1 MSDNN
6 FNYDTFVRNP
16 PNPNN
21 VTELFSHESLFSSP
35 SNTSPIPNSFNI
47 SSFNV
52 NGLKMHGQTKLE
64 EISTFFSLKHIS
76 FGGIV
81 DTHIHPKQMKFLSK
95 RLSNYTVFSSNLDTS
110 KQILSSGGV
119 SLFIENS
126 LASHVQDFKSH
137 SSRLLSVDLYFK
149 GNVKLRIFVIYI
161 PPPAETG
168 FYHAVCGDFNM
179 HLDKY
184 YPIYF
189 NQPQIAS
196 KHIHRLLFH
205 LLSHGY
211 EDFTPINLSD
221 SLSTFQRN
229 DHITRVDY
237 VWSCPLLKGFALT
250 ACIFN
255 AQDICTS
262 DHNPVITY
270 YDMSLLF
277 ASTKLARARQL
288 KRQTRRI
295 FKFDS
300 VTDTQW
306 TEFADK
312 ADALCDVS
320 LSTFSSW
327 HINQM
332 CEYLQSRILKS
343 ANATLPSSTVG
354 NNYTPK
360 VPKDLE
366 ILTQNYRFLNRLMH
380 SIRLLRKYPL
390 TYSAAHEHKWSI
402 HLHRL
407 QNILQLYKK
416 IFTFIPTL
424 PFSLSS
430 CRQDNFK
437 SLLDDL
443 SNISKSLRGFHLLQ
457 EKEFQDSS
465 IRAHLDDRNNN
476 FETDLSS
483 FIDSALSR
491 TRRRITLDRVFID
504 HPSQPQLLTAPKD
517 IDDAVVNHF
526 QNFVPIKST
535 PPVSIDTLPDRW
547 SSAYQPMDDVSSSIY
562 DSLMNPPTLDEW
574 LSTVSST
581 PNGKASGPSM
591 ITYEMLKHLGS
602 RTSALLLILIQ
613 ACLSKADIP
622 DLWRQAMVFPIPK
635 PHEWKCQLKNTRP
648 ITLLEVIRKSL
659 VKLFYNRLSTIMA
672 SHDVLKGGNFAGLP
686 GGSCRDPIITL
697 ESIIHD
703 ADINKNPLWILSQDI
718 SKAFD
723 SVDLT
728 MLRFALERIRLP
740 ASAVKFIL
748 SLFMKRTNRVFT
760 AHGSTP
766 AYRVR
771 IGIDQGEVI
780 SPLLWVIYIDPLLTI
795 LKNEMMDPYVL
806 STPSLIDSSSPSLD
820 LKINNLVF
828 MDDSTLISSS
838 KAGMEFMLSITE
850 EFYQINNTSANH
862 NKYVLIT
869 NSLPLTPNSTLS
881 PVTFNLDLSFLNSV
895 PSITITP
902 ISMTTSFRFLGV
914 WFNIKSSRDFVKK
927 QLKRECCS
935 FAATIRPAKLSSK
948 QVVYL
953 HNAVLIPK
961 LEYRMQVT
969 HLSESD
975 CHLITRSIR
984 SVVKHKANF
993 SRSLPNSILFLS
1005 HALGLINL
1013 FAHQRQCHITNL
1025 FLMANS
1031 SSVFIQSLFI
1041 YRLSLIQY
1049 NFLIPISPLLIKDW
1063 SIWSSL
1069 FSFKKDYI
1077 ACTIALLSSTPFRLL
1092 HTQLSKLP
1100 NLSLIDGCVP
1110 LFECMT
1116 PKAFKAY
1123 FPILRKR
1130 QLFYLSQLVTPQGT
1144 HLISWKAYYD
1154 NLVGRRGPGRI
1165 PYWYKDIQQ
1174 ATTVSDSN
1182 NRLLDQFITLHTN
1195 ASSFYE
1201 LEPCLSSPP
1210 TTKNWI
1216 VTLDDLGSPIF
1227 GKQLLVQTSRGT
1239 CSIVHWV
1246 SPDCESSPGDLIRL
1260 SPCPG
1265 CAAHIP
1271 LPPFKKRNADL
1282 TLCTTTVSLRHS
1294 LILPTTNERIRRTTS
1309 EVTSPFTWADIEDGV
1324 RLYYSRLDFDSD
1336 SYSADTAIAPNTP
1349 VTIESSAAA
1358 VFANSP
1364 LVVSSDSRYTFF
1376 TDGSL
1381 INLGTPDVSMGWSWM
1396 QIVPDAGFPNSIA
1409 TYAHGL
1415 IRDNPSSSRAEAAAI
1430 YAVLTISP
1438 RDSEVTIY
1446 TDSQTAIDGLRS
1458 CFSSIYSNSRLY
1470 YKTTNFELWA
1480 IIERTILSKNLTV
1493 LPVKVKAHSGNYLND
1508 FADSLANTAH
1518 TASTSILISGMD
1530 LASAHDFVL
1539 IYDNDVVCEFNPRHL
1554 LKQYYQTQ
1562 LMRDLLNLT
1571 RFHFI
1576 TLLSINIDYIVDWEL
1591 TWFTLNFKPS
1601 HDASFT
1607 PEHASRHLTFK
1618 FKLFLD
1624 DLPTLEKLKQTRPDL
1639 YMDELTCRSCID
1651 RMEDLM
1657 HLFMCKRRRLPMQQI
1672 LQSYQ
1677 NHLISKLLEASNLVD
1692 TDPTP
1697 FIAKLTSL
1705 SCWSFSS
1712 TNWSSFALIRGCLP
1726 KLFIDLFVDL
1736 SIPRTS
1742 AIKVI
1747 AAIHN
1752 NFVQKFRRRIWNPR
1766 SYEKSRWENA
1776 MNITYKLKTT
1786 PKPSNLPL
1794 SMYIPYSSLP
1804 PPTLHDSRDS
1814 GTDWLKNSMK
1824 YGWSVD
1830 FYSGRAIRYFVSI
1843 VASTLVGIYQGGR
1856 SGEI

>member
-161 PPPAETG
+161 PPPAESVLRTDTIDLLIQQLILTKQAG

-221 SLSTFQRN
+221 SLGTFQRN

-237 VWSCPLLKGFALT
+237 VWSCHLLKGFALT

-320 LSTFSSW
+320 PSTFSSW

-535 PPVSIDTLPDRW
+535 PPVSIDTLPDKW

-648 ITLLEVIRKSL
+648 ITILEVIRKSL

-723 SVDLT
+723 SVDLM

-881 PVTFNLDLSFLNSV
+881 PITFNLDLSFLNSV

-1049 NFLIPISPLLIKDW
+1049 NSLIPISPLLIKDW

-1100 NLSLIDGCVP
+1100 NLSLIDGC
-1110 LFECMT
+1110 
-1116 PKAFKAY
+1116 
-1123 FPILRKR
+1123 
-1130 QLFYLSQLVTPQGT
+1130 LVTPQGT

-1271 LPPFKKRNADL
+1271 LPPSKKWNADL

-1446 TDSQTAIDGLRS
+1446 TDSQTAID
-1458 CFSSIYSNSRLY
+1458 
-1470 YKTTNFELWA
+1470 
-1480 IIERTILSKNLTV
+1480 
-1493 LPVKVKAHSGNYLND
+1493 VKAHSGNYLND

-1518 TASTSILISGMD
+1518 TAST
-1530 LASAHDFVL
+1530 
-1539 IYDNDVVCEFNPRHL
+1539 N
-1554 LKQYYQTQ
+1554 
-1562 LMRDLLNLT
+1562 
-1571 RFHFI
+1571 
-1576 TLLSINIDYIVDWEL
+1576 YIVDWEL

-1624 DLPTLEKLKQTRPDL
+1624 DLPTLEKLKRTRPDL
-1639 YMDELTCRSCID
+1639 YMDELTCRS
-1651 RMEDLM
+1651 
-1657 HLFMCKRRRLPMQQI
+1657 
-1672 LQSYQ
+1672 S
-1677 NHLISKLLEASNLVD
+1677 SNLVD

-1766 SYEKSRWENA
+1766 SYEKSRWKNA

-1824 YGWSVD
+1824 YRWSVD

-1843 VASTLVGIYQGGR
+1843 VASTLETI
-1856 SGEI
+1856 

>member
-1 MSDNN
+1 
-6 FNYDTFVRNP
+6 
-16 PNPNN
+16 
-21 VTELFSHESLFSSP
+21 
-35 SNTSPIPNSFNI
+35 
-47 SSFNV
+47 
-52 NGLKMHGQTKLE
+52 
-64 EISTFFSLKHIS
+64 
-76 FGGIV
+76 
-81 DTHIHPKQMKFLSK
+81 
-95 RLSNYTVFSSNLDTS
+95 
-110 KQILSSGGV
+110 
-119 SLFIENS
+119 
-126 LASHVQDFKSH
+126 
-137 SSRLLSVDLYFK
+137 
-149 GNVKLRIFVIYI
+149 
-161 PPPAETG
+161 
-168 FYHAVCGDFNM
+168 
-179 HLDKY
+179 
-184 YPIYF
+184 
-189 NQPQIAS
+189 
-196 KHIHRLLFH
+196 
-205 LLSHGY
+205 
-211 EDFTPINLSD
+211 
-221 SLSTFQRN
+221 
-229 DHITRVDY
+229 
-237 VWSCPLLKGFALT
+237 
-250 ACIFN
+250 
-255 AQDICTS
+255 
-262 DHNPVITY
+262 
-270 YDMSLLF
+270 
-277 ASTKLARARQL
+277 
-288 KRQTRRI
+288 
-295 FKFDS
+295 
-300 VTDTQW
+300 
-306 TEFADK
+306 
-312 ADALCDVS
+312 
-320 LSTFSSW
+320 
-327 HINQM
+327 
-332 CEYLQSRILKS
+332 
-343 ANATLPSSTVG
+343 
-354 NNYTPK
+354 
-360 VPKDLE
+360 
-366 ILTQNYRFLNRLMH
+366 
-380 SIRLLRKYPL
+380 
-390 TYSAAHEHKWSI
+390 
-402 HLHRL
+402 
-407 QNILQLYKK
+407 
-416 IFTFIPTL
+416 
-424 PFSLSS
+424 
-430 CRQDNFK
+430 
-437 SLLDDL
+437 
-443 SNISKSLRGFHLLQ
+443 
-457 EKEFQDSS
+457 
-465 IRAHLDDRNNN
+465 
-476 FETDLSS
+476 
-483 FIDSALSR
+483 
-491 TRRRITLDRVFID
+491 
-504 HPSQPQLLTAPKD
+504 
-517 IDDAVVNHF
+517 
-526 QNFVPIKST
+526 
-535 PPVSIDTLPDRW
+535 
-547 SSAYQPMDDVSSSIY
+547 
-562 DSLMNPPTLDEW
+562 
-574 LSTVSST
+574 
-581 PNGKASGPSM
+581 M

-723 SVDLT
+723 SL
-728 MLRFALERIRLP
+728 LL
-740 ASAVKFIL
+740 L
-748 SLFMKRTNRVFT
+748 SLFFPSSQNALIAFLLLMDPRLL
-760 AHGSTP
+760 
-766 AYRVR
+766 
-771 IGIDQGEVI
+771 IGFA
-780 SPLLWVIYIDPLLTI
+780 L
-795 LKNEMMDPYVL
+795 NEMMDPYVL
-806 STPSLIDSSSPSLD
+806 STPSLIDSPNPSFD

-838 KAGMEFMLSITE
+838 KVGMEFMLSITE
-850 EFYQINNTSANH
+850 EFYQINNTSANYS
-862 NKYVLIT
+862 KYVLIT
-869 NSLPLTPNSTLS
+869 NSLPLTSNSTLS
-881 PVTFNLDLSFLNSV
+881 PITFNLGLSSLNNI

-914 WFNIKSSRDFVKK
+914 
-927 QLKRECCS
+927 C
-935 FAATIRPAKLSSK
+935 
-948 QVVYL
+948 
-953 HNAVLIPK
+953 
-961 LEYRMQVT
+961 
-969 HLSESD
+969 
-975 CHLITRSIR
+975 IR
-984 SVVKHKANF
+984 SV
-993 SRSLPNSILFLS
+993 
-1005 HALGLINL
+1005 
-1013 FAHQRQCHITNL
+1013 
-1025 FLMANS
+1025 
-1031 SSVFIQSLFI
+1031 
-1041 YRLSLIQY
+1041 
-1049 NFLIPISPLLIKDW
+1049 
-1063 SIWSSL
+1063 
-1069 FSFKKDYI
+1069 KDYI

-1100 NLSLIDGCVP
+1100 NLTLLNGRVP

-1174 ATTVSDSN
+1174 ATTIPDTN
-1182 NRLLDQFITLHTN
+1182 NRLLAQFIATPTID
-1195 ASSFYE
+1195 SSFYE
-1201 LEPCLSSPP
+1201 LAPCTSSPP

-1216 VTLDDLGSPIF
+1216 VTLDDYGSPLF
-1227 GKQLLVQTSRGT
+1227 GKQLLVQASRGT
-1239 CSIVHWV
+1239 CSIVHWI

-1265 CAAHIP
+1265 CAAHTP
-1271 LPPFKKRNADL
+1271 LPPSKKRNADL
-1282 TLCTTTVSLRHS
+1282 TLCTPTVSLQHS
-1294 LILPTTNERIRRTTS
+1294 LILPTTNERIRRNTS
-1309 EVTSPFTWADIEDGV
+1309 EVTSSFTWADIEDGV
-1324 RLYYSRLDFDSD
+1324 RLYYSRLDFDFD
-1336 SYSADTAIAPNTP
+1336 SPSEDIVEAFTP
-1349 VTIESSAAA
+1349 PITIESSAAA

-1364 LVVSSDSRYTFF
+1364 LVVSSDSRYIFF

-1458 CFSSIYSNSRLY
+1458 CSSSVYLNSRLY
-1470 YKTTNFELWA
+1470 YKTSNFELWA

-1518 TASTSILISGMD
+1518 IASSSILISGMD

-1539 IYDNDVVCEFNPRHL
+1539 TYDNDIVCESNPRHL

-1571 RFHFI
+1571 RFYFI
-1576 TLLSINIDYIVDWEL
+1576 SLLSSNTDYIVDWEL

-1607 PEHASRHLTFK
+1607 LEHASRHSTFK

-1624 DLPTLEKLKQTRPDL
+1624 DLPTLEKLKRTRPDL

-1657 HLFMCKRRRLPMQQI
+1657 HLFMCKNQRLPMQQI

-1677 NHLISKLLEASNLVD
+1677 NHLISKILEAGKLANV
-1692 TDPTP
+1692 DPTP

-1712 TNWSSFALIRGCLP
+1712 TNWSSFALVRGCLP
-1726 KLFIDLFVDL
+1726 KLFIDLLVDL
-1736 SIPRTS
+1736 SIPRIS

-1766 SYEKSRWENA
+1766 SYEKCRWENA

-1794 SMYIPYSSLP
+1794 SIYAPYSSLP

-1830 FYSGRAIRYFVSI
+1830 FYSGRAVRYFVSI
-1843 VASTLVGIYQGGR
+1843 VASTLKTI
-1856 SGEI
+1856 

>member
-16 PNPNN
+16 LNPNN
-21 VTELFSHESLFSSP
+21 VTGIFSHESLFSS
-35 SNTSPIPNSFNI
+35 
-47 SSFNV
+47 
-52 NGLKMHGQTKLE
+52 
-64 EISTFFSLKHIS
+64 
-76 FGGIV
+76 
-81 DTHIHPKQMKFLSK
+81 
-95 RLSNYTVFSSNLDTS
+95 
-110 KQILSSGGV
+110 
-119 SLFIENS
+119 
-126 LASHVQDFKSH
+126 
-137 SSRLLSVDLYFK
+137 SR
-149 GNVKLRIFVIYI
+149 
-161 PPPAETG
+161 
-168 FYHAVCGDFNM
+168 
-179 HLDKY
+179 
-184 YPIYF
+184 
-189 NQPQIAS
+189 
-196 KHIHRLLFH
+196 
-205 LLSHGY
+205 
-211 EDFTPINLSD
+211 
-221 SLSTFQRN
+221 
-229 DHITRVDY
+229 
-237 VWSCPLLKGFALT
+237 FALT
-250 ACIFN
+250 ACIFD

-262 DHNPVITY
+262 DHNPVVTY

-288 KRQTRRI
+288 KRQTRRV

-300 VTDTQW
+300 VTDSQW
-306 TEFADK
+306 TEFTEIADT
-312 ADALCDVS
+312 LCDVLPS
-320 LSTFSSW
+320 IFSSW

-332 CEYLQSRILKS
+332 CEYLQSRILKA
-343 ANATLPSSTVG
+343 ANITLPSSPVG

-366 ILTQNYRFLNRLMH
+366 ILTQHYRFLNRLMH
-380 SIRLLRKYPL
+380 SIRILRKYPS

-402 HLHRL
+402 HLIRL

-416 IFTFIPTL
+416 VFTFNLTL

-430 CRQDNFK
+430 CQQDNFK

-465 IRAHLDDRNNN
+465 IRTHLDDRNNN

-504 HPSQPQLLTAPKD
+504 TPTRPQLLKDPKD

-526 QNFVPIKST
+526 QNFVPIKFT

-562 DSLMNPPTLDEW
+562 DSLMNPPILDEW
-574 LSTVSST
+574 LFTVSST

-591 ITYEMLKHLGS
+591 ITYEMLKHLGT

-659 VKLFYNRLSTIMA
+659 VKLFYNRLSTTMA
-672 SHDVLKGGNFAGLP
+672 SHNVLKDGNFAGLP
-686 GGSCRDPIITL
+686 
-697 ESIIHD
+697 
-703 ADINKNPLWILSQDI
+703 DI

-723 SVDLT
+723 S
-728 MLRFALERIRLP
+728 
-740 ASAVKFIL
+740 FIL
-748 SLFMKRTNRVFT
+748 SLFMKRTNHVFT

-780 SPLLWVIYIDPLLTI
+780 SPLLWVIYIDPLLTV

-806 STPSLIDSSSPSLD
+806 STPSLINSPTPSPD

-869 NSLPLTPNSTLS
+869 NSLLLTSNSTLS
-881 PVTFNLDLSFLNSV
+881 PITFNLNLSSLNSV

-935 FAATIRPAKLSSK
+935 FAATIRPAKLSPK

-975 CHLITRSIR
+975 CHLVTRSIR

-993 SRSLPNSILFLS
+993 SRSLPNPILFLS
-1005 HALGLINL
+1005 QALGLINL
-1013 FAHQRQCHITNL
+1013 FAYQRQ
-1025 FLMANS
+1025 
-1031 SSVFIQSLFI
+1031 
-1041 YRLSLIQY
+1041 Y
-1049 NFLIPISPLLIKDW
+1049 
-1063 SIWSSL
+1063 
-1069 FSFKKDYI
+1069 
-1077 ACTIALLSSTPFRLL
+1077 
-1092 HTQLSKLP
+1092 
-1100 NLSLIDGCVP
+1100 GCVP

-1116 PKAFKAY
+1116 PKAFRAY
-1123 FPILRKR
+1123 FSILRKQ

-1154 NLVGRRGPGRI
+1154 NLVGQRGPGRI

-1174 ATTVSDSN
+1174 ATTIPDSN
-1182 NRLLDQFITLHTN
+1182 NRLLDQFITMHTN
-1195 ASSFYE
+1195 DSSFYE

-1271 LPPFKKRNADL
+1271 LPPSKKRNADL
-1282 TLCTTTVSLRHS
+1282 TICTPTVSLRHS
-1294 LILPTTNERIRRTTS
+1294 LILPTTNERIRRNTS
-1309 EVTSPFTWADIEDGV
+1309 EVTSPFTWADIKDGV
-1324 RLYYSRLDFDSD
+1324 RLYYSRLDFVSD
-1336 SYSADTAIAPNTP
+1336 SSSADTVEVSVTP
-1349 VTIESSAAA
+1349 VTIEFSAAA
-1358 VFANSP
+1358 IFANSP
-1364 LVVSSDSRYTFF
+1364 LVISSDSHYTFF
-1376 TDGSL
+1376 TDG
-1381 INLGTPDVSMGWSWM
+1381 
-1396 QIVPDAGFPNSIA
+1396 
-1409 TYAHGL
+1409 
-1415 IRDNPSSSRAEAAAI
+1415 DNPSSSRVEAAAI

-1446 TDSQTAIDGLRS
+1446 TDSQTAIDGLRG
-1458 CFSSIYSNSRLY
+1458 CSSFIYSNSHLY

-1493 LPVKVKAHSGNYLND
+1493 FPVKVKAHSGNYLND

-1518 TASTSILISGMD
+1518 TASSSILISGMD

-1539 IYDNDVVCEFNPRHL
+1539 TYDNDVVCESNPLYCRL
-1554 LKQYYQTQ
+1554 GSY
-1562 LMRDLLNLT
+1562 LT
-1571 RFHFI
+1571 
-1576 TLLSINIDYIVDWEL
+1576 Y
-1591 TWFTLNFKPS
+1591 TW
-1601 HDASFT
+1601 
-1607 PEHASRHLTFK
+1607 
-1618 FKLFLD
+1618 
-1624 DLPTLEKLKQTRPDL
+1624 
-1639 YMDELTCRSCID
+1639 
-1651 RMEDLM
+1651 
-1657 HLFMCKRRRLPMQQI
+1657 
-1672 LQSYQ
+1672 
-1677 NHLISKLLEASNLVD
+1677 
-1692 TDPTP
+1692 
-1697 FIAKLTSL
+1697 
-1705 SCWSFSS
+1705 
-1712 TNWSSFALIRGCLP
+1712 TN
-1726 KLFIDLFVDL
+1726 
-1736 SIPRTS
+1736 
-1742 AIKVI
+1742 
-1747 AAIHN
+1747 
-1752 NFVQKFRRRIWNPR
+1752 
-1766 SYEKSRWENA
+1766 
-1776 MNITYKLKTT
+1776 
-1786 PKPSNLPL
+1786 
-1794 SMYIPYSSLP
+1794 
-1804 PPTLHDSRDS
+1804 
-1814 GTDWLKNSMK
+1814 
-1824 YGWSVD
+1824 
-1830 FYSGRAIRYFVSI
+1830 
-1843 VASTLVGIYQGGR
+1843 
-1856 SGEI
+1856 

>member
-6 FNYDTFVRNP
+6 FNYNTFVRNP
-16 PNPNN
+16 PNPDN

-110 KQILSSGGV
+110 IQILSSGGV

-161 PPPAETG
+161 PPPADSVLRTDTIDLLIQQLILTKQAG
-168 FYHAVCGDFNM
+168 FYHAVC
-179 HLDKY
+179 
-184 YPIYF
+184 
-189 NQPQIAS
+189 
-196 KHIHRLLFH
+196 
-205 LLSHGY
+205 
-211 EDFTPINLSD
+211 
-221 SLSTFQRN
+221 TFQRN

-262 DHNPVITY
+262 DHNPIITY

-288 KRQTRRI
+288 KRQTRRV

-306 TEFADK
+306 TEFANK

-320 LSTFSSW
+320 PSTFSFW

-332 CEYLQSRILKS
+332 CEYLHSRILKS

-390 TYSAAHEHKWSI
+390 TYSKV
-402 HLHRL
+402 L
-407 QNILQLYKK
+407 
-416 IFTFIPTL
+416 TFIPTL

-602 RTSALLLILIQ
+602 
-613 ACLSKADIP
+613 P
-622 DLWRQAMVFPIPK
+622 MVFPIPK

-672 SHDVLKGGNFAGLP
+672 SHHVLKGGNFAGLP

-703 ADINKNPLWILSQDI
+703 ADVNKNPLWILSQDI

-780 SPLLWVIYIDPLLTI
+780 SPLLWVLYIDPLLTI

-806 STPSLIDSSSPSLD
+806 STPSLIDSPSPSLD

-869 NSLPLTPNSTLS
+869 NSLPLTSNSVIS
-881 PVTFNLDLSFLNSV
+881 PITFNLDLSSLNSV
-895 PSITITP
+895 PSIIITP

-914 WFNIKSSRDFVKK
+914 WFNIKNSRDFVKK
-927 QLKRECCS
+927 QLKRECCL

-1005 HALGLINL
+1005 HAVGLINL

-1100 NLSLIDGCVP
+1100 NLSLIDG
-1110 LFECMT
+1110 
-1116 PKAFKAY
+1116 
-1123 FPILRKR
+1123 R
-1130 QLFYLSQLVTPQGT
+1130 LVTPQGT

-1165 PYWYKDIQQ
+1165 PYWYKDIQH
-1174 ATTVSDSN
+1174 ATTIPDSN
-1182 NRLLDQFITLHTN
+1182 NRLMDQFNFTPTID
-1195 ASSFYE
+1195 SSFYD
-1201 LEPCLSSPP
+1201 LTPCLSSPP

-1216 VTLDDLGSPIF
+1216 VTLDDYGSPIF
-1227 GKQLLVQTSRGT
+1227 GKQLLVQASRGT
-1239 CSIVHWV
+1239 CSIVHWI

-1265 CAAHIP
+1265 CAAHTP
-1271 LPPFKKRNADL
+1271 LPPSKKRNADL
-1282 TLCTTTVSLRHS
+1282 TLCTPTVSLQHS

-1324 RLYYSRLDFDSD
+1324 RLYYSRLDLDSD
-1336 SYSADTAIAPNTP
+1336 SSSADTAIAPDTP

-1364 LVVSSDSRYTFF
+1364 LVVSSDSRYIFF

-1446 TDSQTAIDGLRS
+1446 TDSQTAIDGLQS
-1458 CFSSIYSNSRLY
+1458 CFSSVYSNSRLY

-1518 TASTSILISGMD
+1518 TASSSILISGMD

-1539 IYDNDVVCEFNPRHL
+1539 IYDNDVVCESNPRHL

-1576 TLLSINIDYIVDWEL
+1576 SLLSTNIDYIVDWEL

-1624 DLPTLEKLKQTRPDL
+1624 DLPTLEKLKRTRPDL

-1766 SYEKSRWENA
+1766 SYEKCKCENA

-1794 SMYIPYSSLP
+1794 STYIPYSSLP

-1843 VASTLVGIYQGGR
+1843 VASTLETI
-1856 SGEI
+1856 